1 LVTVPLIETSTDYSD
16 RKRKWLLLGLAIMAV
31 LLVGLLL
38 IHFFVIELDLLF
50 YTLTSKLA
58 RL

>member
-1 LVTVPLIETSTDYSD
+1 MLP
-16 RKRKWLLLGLAIMAV
+16 R

-38 IHFFVIELDLLF
+38 IHFFVIDLDLLF